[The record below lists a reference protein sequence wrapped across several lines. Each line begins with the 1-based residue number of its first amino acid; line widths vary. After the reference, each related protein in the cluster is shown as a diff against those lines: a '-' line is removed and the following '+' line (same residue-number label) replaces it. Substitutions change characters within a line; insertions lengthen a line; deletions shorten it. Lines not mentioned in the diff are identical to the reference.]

1 MVNFVSTVSSAL
13 AATSL
18 LSLAA
23 AHPGEKHDH
32 AHIKRQIDARQLR
45 AAAAKRSLSA
55 CENSLKHRDLMVR
68 SVQRRANALQSLREK
83 RSISVSKF
91 HSFQTCNLDNR
102 YLIFIK
108 TPRSSAVISPTS
120 RLSKP

>member
-1 MVNFVSTVSSAL
+1 MVNFASTLSSAL

-45 AAAAKRSLSA
+45 AAAAKQSLGA
-55 CENSLKHRDLMVR
+55 CENSLKHRDLMAR
-68 SVQRRANALQSLREK
+68 SVQRRANALNSLREK
-83 RSISVSKF
+83 RGISVSK
-91 HSFQTCNLDNR
+91 
-102 YLIFIK
+102 
-108 TPRSSAVISPTS
+108 
-120 RLSKP
+120 SKPLADCSM